1 MPIRNTVI
9 LSLEQKIF
17 FHAMPIKL
25 TLTSCQEF
33 KASQRLM
40 NPGDPLSTVTGSF
53 GSVVNSWAG
62 F

>member
-9 LSLEQKIF
+9 LSLEQKINIF
-17 FHAMPIKL
+17 FHAMPRKL

-40 NPGDPLSTVTGSF
+40 NPGDPLSTVTGSPWE
-53 GSVVNSWAG
+53 GWLG
-62 F
+62 LD